1 MKKNIIR
8 TICIAAVAIVAGYN
22 VYQSHVEIEEMSE
35 LMLANIEAL
44 AQNEGFVDDGTCY
57 HQISTASGSQVRFCG
72 TCTFLPNSAGVWGN
86 TGKCW

>member
-1 MKKNIIR
+1 MKKRDFMLLSAIIA
-8 TICIAAVAIVAGYN
+8 IAVFSFVKAN
-22 VYQSHVEIEEMSE
+22 QEKQLSE
-35 LMLANIEAL
+35 LALVNIEAL

>member
-1 MKKNIIR
+1 MLLSAIIA
-8 TICIAAVAIVAGYN
+8 IAVFSFVKAN
-22 VYQSHVEIEEMSE
+22 QEKQLSE
-35 LMLANIEAL
+35 LALVNIEAL